1 MDNTN
6 ARVNLLKKELD
17 VKMEEVEVE
26 KAKTDELIAVVTKE
40 SGIAA
45 EEEATAKIKE
55 DEVNL
60 VANAAKEKKD
70 AADKELAAAIPAMEA
85 AAEAVNCLTPKAI
98 QEFKSYQTVG
108 KAVQDVTDAC
118 LILLGEKS
126 AAKLTWPNGQ
136 KMMNNPKA
144 FLEKLQNY
152 DKDNIPDKALEM
164 VEPIIQT
171 AGFTKEDMMKKSEAA
186 ANLCGFV
193 VNIVKY
199 NKIYR
204 VVAPLMEGAK

>member
-40 SGIAA
+40 SAIAG

-55 DEVNL
+55 DEVNI
-60 VANAAKEKKD
+60 VANNAKDKKA

-98 QEFKSYQTVG
+98 
-108 KAVQDVTDAC
+108 
-118 LILLGEKS
+118 
-126 AAKLTWPNGQ
+126 
-136 KMMNNPKA
+136 
-144 FLEKLQNY
+144 
-152 DKDNIPDKALEM
+152 
-164 VEPIIQT
+164 
-171 AGFTKEDMMKKSEAA
+171 
-186 ANLCGFV
+186 
-193 VNIVKY
+193 
-199 NKIYR
+199 
-204 VVAPLMEGAK
+204 